1 MTLPSYSS
9 PLAVGHRHLEKLFDG
24 PVVVQ
29 EKVDGSQISFG
40 LVDGALEMRSRGVM
54 LNLADANGGM
64 FNAAIAAVARVRDK
78 LVPGY
83 VYRGEYLAKPKH
95 NTLAYDRV
103 PLNHIALFDIEDT
116 NAGSAYFLDPKTVA
130 TYAEILGFDVVP
142 TYFEGVLEGPNDDG
156 LSIDRVSFL
165 GGQQIEGVVIKN
177 YAHLTPDKKVTIGKI
192 VSEKFKEVHR
202 GAWRAANPT
211 RGDVVESLIAGLST
225 PARFAKAV
233 QHLREAG
240 TLVNAP
246 QDIGNLIVEVQ
257 ADLKKE
263 CGDEIAGA
271 LVAHFMPKILRGVV
285 RGVPDWYKAELAAN
299 ATLDAAG
306 ADAGRVAGILLGLD
320 SPAAEN
326 DNAEQPAA
334 A

>member
-54 LNLADANGGM
+54 LNLADAGM
-64 FNAAIAAVARVRDK
+64 FSAAVAAVERVKDK

-103 PLNHIALFDIEDT
+103 PANHIALFDIEDT

-142 TYFEGVLEGPNDDG
+142 TYFEGVVEEGAPLPD
-156 LSIDRVSFL
+156 IDRVSFL
-165 GGQQIEGVVIKN
+165 GGQKIEGVVIKN

-257 ADLKKE
+257 ADIKKE
-263 CGDEIAGA
+263 CAEEIAGT
-271 LVAHFMPKILRGVV
+271 LIAHFMPKILRGIV
-285 RGVPDWYKAELAAN
+285 RGVPDWYKAELAA
-299 ATLDAAG
+299 LAG
-306 ADAGRVAGILLGLD
+306 GPRAVA
-320 SPAAEN
+320 N
-326 DNAEQPAA
+326 DNAEAVAA
-334 A
+334 